1 MNKSIAKIALV
12 VLLPLGLLSG
22 LIGGLSRPVSA
33 VLARAPNPAPAE
45 AVAAFLFPPYPGT
58 ASEESLFDHT
68 SPNYTDTDVRMVV
81 YNGDEARKYC
91 PNPAPPGTPPPGGTC
106 DLGYGIYWSYSAGDW
121 IAYNGHDGID
131 FGINYRPVY
140 AAADSDQVMY
150 AGWNDPQNHRYGL
163 GLYVRLHHPNGYST
177 WYGHMSALAVQ
188 SCSGVGC
195 ADLAHGEMIGI
206 SGNTGNSTGPHLH
219 LRVMDPIGRP
229 IDPYGWTG
237 SGLDPWPYNQ
247 GESLWVQY
255 PSLTV
260 YSGTLIL
267 PSGPALDYPPPVS
280 GGLIVDDGDS
290 AYTESPLECWN
301 DINTAAGQ
309 AQNNDM
315 RYHKPSTSS
324 TCTARWNLPSGSE
337 NGMYAVYIRIPA
349 VHATS
354 EAAVYTIQHAG
365 RADPVVINQ
374 AVYPNRFY
382 VTDGWVYVGKYN
394 FLGAGN
400 EYVYLSN
407 KTQDESG
414 SLSTLEVGVDAVKFV
429 FLGQITPTPTGPTPT
444 PSLTSTP
451 TQTGTA
457 TQTFTPSTTPSPT
470 NTRTPS
476 STPVV
481 RPTDTR
487 WPTATPPYT
496 LLYVYFVNRYR
507 LAAGTPPYEVVGL
520 RYAKS
525 SEDFPA
531 YVLGQ
536 YFKGPGYTEY
546 LRGYSSVTNGF
557 TGFNQLQIE
566 NGVARVYLTGKC
578 QSPGPSYSVADAIK
592 YNLLRFSQVQFVKI
606 YDENGSTQNPD
617 GQSDSLPLCLD
628 PSFIPTPTE
637 TPTTTPTRT
646 PTPTRTVRPTATR
659 WPTATP
665 GYYRYTLYFANR
677 YRYAAGTPPF
687 EATGTRYLRSSFDQ
701 ASAILDEYFKGP
713 GAIERLWGY
722 ISLYNGFDGYSNVE
736 VADGVA
742 RVYLTGACQYEGRDF
757 TIADL
762 LAENLRQLP
771 DVQVVK
777 VYDQAGTTVDPDGP
791 NDSRPVCLLG
801 LPTVTP
807 TVISPTPSLTPVPV
821 ITYTLT
827 PATPIT
833 PETPSATPSLTATL
847 PPGVTP
853 TDTRI
858 PTRTVRP
865 TDTRWPT
872 NPPRPTDT
880 RWPTATPP
888 YTKLSVYFTD
898 QNCLTSDSA
907 PCEVAVDR
915 WVKSSFNLPVAVLDQ
930 FFNGPGASERRRGL
944 IAVTS
949 GFSGYSQF
957 EFADGVARVYLRGI
971 CNSNGATYTIANPL
985 MVNLKQ
991 FQEIQFV
998 KLYDENGATE
1008 NPDGQGDSLPA
1019 CLQP

>member
-1 MNKSIAKIALV
+1 
-12 VLLPLGLLSG
+12 
-22 LIGGLSRPVSA
+22 
-33 VLARAPNPAPAE
+33 
-45 AVAAFLFPPYPGT
+45 
-58 ASEESLFDHT
+58 
-68 SPNYTDTDVRMVV
+68 
-81 YNGDEARKYC
+81 
-91 PNPAPPGTPPPGGTC
+91 
-106 DLGYGIYWSYSAGDW
+106 
-121 IAYNGHDGID
+121 
-131 FGINYRPVY
+131 
-140 AAADSDQVMY
+140 
-150 AGWNDPQNHRYGL
+150 
-163 GLYVRLHHPNGYST
+163 
-177 WYGHMSALAVQ
+177 
-188 SCSGVGC
+188 
-195 ADLAHGEMIGI
+195 
-206 SGNTGNSTGPHLH
+206 
-219 LRVMDPIGRP
+219 
-229 IDPYGWTG
+229 
-237 SGLDPWPYNQ
+237 
-247 GESLWVQY
+247 
-255 PSLTV
+255 
-260 YSGTLIL
+260 
-267 PSGPALDYPPPVS
+267 
-280 GGLIVDDGDS
+280 
-290 AYTESPLECWN
+290 
-301 DINTAAGQ
+301 
-309 AQNNDM
+309 
-315 RYHKPSTSS
+315 
-324 TCTARWNLPSGSE
+324 
-337 NGMYAVYIRIPA
+337 
-349 VHATS
+349 
-354 EAAVYTIQHAG
+354 
-365 RADPVVINQ
+365 
-374 AVYPNRFY
+374 
-382 VTDGWVYVGKYN
+382 
-394 FLGAGN
+394 
-400 EYVYLSN
+400 
-407 KTQDESG
+407 
-414 SLSTLEVGVDAVKFV
+414 
-429 FLGQITPTPTGPTPT
+429 
-444 PSLTSTP
+444 
-451 TQTGTA
+451 
-457 TQTFTPSTTPSPT
+457 
-470 NTRTPS
+470 
-476 STPVV
+476 
-481 RPTDTR
+481 
-487 WPTATPPYT
+487 
-496 LLYVYFVNRYR
+496 
-507 LAAGTPPYEVVGL
+507 
-520 RYAKS
+520 
-525 SEDFPA
+525 
-531 YVLGQ
+531 
-536 YFKGPGYTEY
+536 
-546 LRGYSSVTNGF
+546 
-557 TGFNQLQIE
+557 
-566 NGVARVYLTGKC
+566 
-578 QSPGPSYSVADAIK
+578 
-592 YNLLRFSQVQFVKI
+592 
-606 YDENGSTQNPD
+606 
-617 GQSDSLPLCLD
+617 
-628 PSFIPTPTE
+628 
-637 TPTTTPTRT
+637 
-646 PTPTRTVRPTATR
+646 VRPTATR